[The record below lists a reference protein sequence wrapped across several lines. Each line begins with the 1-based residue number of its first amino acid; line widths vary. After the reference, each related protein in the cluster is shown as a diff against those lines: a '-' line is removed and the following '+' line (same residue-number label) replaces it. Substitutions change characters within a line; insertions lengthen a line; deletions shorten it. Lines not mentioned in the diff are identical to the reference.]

1 MRCGNHSLT
10 YVVGGGADVH
20 VILYL
25 SCAVLVSPL
34 NRNVN
39 KSNSNIKLG
48 ASAFHFDSKISA

>member
-1 MRCGNHSLT
+1 M
-10 YVVGGGADVH
+10 VGGGADVH